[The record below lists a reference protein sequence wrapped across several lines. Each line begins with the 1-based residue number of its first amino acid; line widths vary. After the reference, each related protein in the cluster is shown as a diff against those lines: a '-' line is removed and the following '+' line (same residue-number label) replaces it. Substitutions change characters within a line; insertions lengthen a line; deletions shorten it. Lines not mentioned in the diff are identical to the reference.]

1 MANQTVPTIPV
12 PKPNYPFER
21 ETIIRYD
28 NGSDEATVYTWDV
41 RIHTYLQ
48 KAGIEP
54 VEIYTNSNK
63 PVAWLYKVPK
73 KWAVIRRPKQ
83 VKKRKGSEISD

>member
-1 MANQTVPTIPV
+1 LAKQTAPKIPV
-12 PKPNYPFER
+12 PKPNFPFER
-21 ETIIRYD
+21 ETVIRYD
-28 NGSDEATVYTWDV
+28 NDSDEATVYTWDV

-73 KWAVIRRPKQ
+73 KWAVIRRPKKM
-83 VKKRKGSEISD
+83 KKRKESETND